1 MADSKTRFLVVDD
14 YSTIR
19 RIIRNLLKEL
29 GHTDV
34 DEAEDGS
41 MALSK
46 LKKERFD
53 FVISD
58 WNMPILDGLG
68 LVKEMRND
76 RSLASIP
83 ILFVTAEAKT
93 EIINAVSQYGV

>member
-53 FVISD
+53 
-58 WNMPILDGLG
+58 
-68 LVKEMRND
+68 
-76 RSLASIP
+76 
-83 ILFVTAEAKT
+83 T
-93 EIINAVSQYGV
+93 